1 MAYTLH
7 IFRGTEWTDGAD
19 EPITPEE
26 LLAVD
31 GVSEFSQPAIKN
43 PITGLMLSTGMDD
56 MYSYDGNVFL
66 LNDGMIEIACRN
78 DGVDEIFRPLAEALG
93 AVIQGDEGEFY

>member
-26 LLAVD
+26 LLAVE
-31 GVSEFSQPAIKN
+31 GVSEFSQPPLKD
-43 PITGLMLSTGMDD
+43 PKTGLTLSTGMDN
-56 MYSYDGNVFL
+56 M
-66 LNDGMIEIACRN
+66 
-78 DGVDEIFRPLAEALG
+78 
-93 AVIQGDEGEFY
+93 